1 MPDLLTALLDLVWPR
16 SCAGCGRPGVSWC
29 ADCAQLLSG
38 PALRTRPVPGPP
50 ALPPVWTAARYDG
63 PVRQAIVAWKD
74 DGRHALSSA
83 LAVPLVAALRA
94 AVRAG
99 ADGRPV
105 WVVPMPSRRT
115 ARRDRGADPVR
126 LLAARAVAVL
136 RREGW
141 PLLVVPALRHRRAVA
156 DQSGLDAAG
165 RAANLAG
172 ALAVRPAVRPAA
184 VGAACVL
191 VDDIVTTGATLAE
204 AASALRRAG
213 AHPFGAAVVA
223 ATQRR
228 ARRPDRGQV
237 TKVAERD

>member
-1 MPDLLTALLDLVWPR
+1 MPDPLTAVLDLVWPR
-16 SCAGCGRPGVSWC
+16 SCGGCGRPGVSWC
-29 ADCAQLLSG
+29 ADCAQLLAG
-38 PALRTRPVPGPP
+38 PALRTRPVPCPP
-50 ALPPVWTAARYDG
+50 ALPPVWTAAAYDG

-74 DGRHALSSA
+74 DGRHDLTSALSVA
-83 LAVPLVAALRA
+83 LATAVRA
-94 AVRAG
+94 AVGSGPRIG
-99 ADGRPV
+99 SV
-105 WVVPMPSRRT
+105 WVVPMPSRGA
-115 ARRDRGADPVR
+115 ARRNRGTDSVR

-136 RREGW
+136 RRDGW

-172 ALAVRPAVRPAA
+172 ALSVRPALRRAA
-184 VGAACVL
+184 GGAACVL

-223 ATQRR
+223 ATQRT
-228 ARRPDRGQV
+228 ARRTDRGQV